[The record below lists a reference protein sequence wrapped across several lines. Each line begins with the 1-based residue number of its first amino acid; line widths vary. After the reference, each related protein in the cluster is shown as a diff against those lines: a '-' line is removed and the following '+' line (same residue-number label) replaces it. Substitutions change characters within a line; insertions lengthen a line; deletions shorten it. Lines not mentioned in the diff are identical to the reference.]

1 MIDAAQRARIR
12 RLFFAEHWKVG
23 TIATELGVHRD
34 AVHHAI
40 ESDRFVSA
48 GSLVR
53 PSMLDPYKGLV
64 GEILKDHPRL
74 LATRMFGML
83 RDRGYP
89 GSVVQ
94 LRRYVKTVRPQRVE
108 AYLRL
113 QTLPG
118 DQPAAPA
125 ARPLRRRRARPRHR
139 RGAHPRHPQRRL
151 GRPRARPADPRPS
164 RAAPA
169 RHRAARRPA
178 RA

>member
-34 AVHHAI
+34 AVHHDI

-74 LATRMFGML
+74 LATRMFAML
-83 RDRGYP
+83 RDRGYT
-89 GSVVQ
+89 GSGVQ
-94 LRRYVKTVRPQRVE
+94 LRRYVKTVRPQRAE

-113 QTLPG
+113 PTLPG
-118 DQPAAPA
+118 EQAQVDWGHFGK
-125 ARPLRRRRARPRHR
+125 R
-139 RGAHPRHPQRRL
+139 
-151 GRPRARPADPRPS
+151 S
-164 RAAPA
+164 E
-169 RHRAARRPA
+169 
-178 RA
+178 